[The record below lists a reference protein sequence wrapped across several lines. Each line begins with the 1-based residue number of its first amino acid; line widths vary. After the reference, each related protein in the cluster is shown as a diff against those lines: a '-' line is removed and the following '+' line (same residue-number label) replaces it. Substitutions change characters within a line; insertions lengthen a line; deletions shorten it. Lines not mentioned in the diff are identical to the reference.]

1 MPNSARPR
9 HATCL
14 PASTPPRL
22 SASLT
27 STGAAAL
34 PAPAPPQ
41 ERRHLHVGGGRAHL
55 PQPLRAHRLAL
66 PGTRPVHP
74 HRPPPA
80 PCSLLYA
87 PCPLPP
93 ATYLDEH
100 SFFPSPPLPLT
111 PQSSPLPL
119 PSLLPRRS
127 RLSSTAA
134 LPPWPALTSMQ
145 SRSVRSRSLRQRS
158 TPPYILQRLIPLT
171 PVTPLAS
178 LTPLHIS
185 RYPLTPAASSHRH
198 SRRRWPSR
206 TKPRRRR
213 LPRAP
218 SSTSR
223 CSS

>member
-1 MPNSARPR
+1 M
-9 HATCL
+9 
-14 PASTPPRL
+14 
-22 SASLT
+22 
-27 STGAAAL
+27 
-34 PAPAPPQ
+34 
-41 ERRHLHVGGGRAHL
+41 GGGRAHL

-158 TPPYILQRLIPLT
+158 TPPYILQRLIPLA

-185 RYPLTPAASSHRH
+185 RYPLTSDCILSQAFETTLALSDEAKKEAAAEGAFVDQSVLILSS
-198 SRRRWPSR
+198 SQWSVV
-206 TKPRRRR
+206 
-213 LPRAP
+213 
-218 SSTSR
+218 SSQ
-223 CSS
+223 